1 MKYKVFSIIFSI
13 LLVIILPLAL
23 CSCSTQ
29 KSSKNDEIILRIAN
43 WEEYLDEGD
52 WDDDEEIEL
61 MVIEQTMINNVNYL
75 LVTDSEEDEADAY
88 ILKETGAETEEA
100 YYEFVEDSTELEVI
114 SKVFEQMLD
123 DIDLKYE

>member
-13 LLVIILPLAL
+13 LLVITLPLAL

-61 MVIEQTMINNVNYL
+61 ENGKKDHRKENSMIKDFENWYEKNISQKSEKLNIQL
-75 LVTDSEEDEADAY
+75 L
-88 ILKETGAETEEA
+88 
-100 YYEFVEDSTELEVI
+100 
-114 SKVFEQMLD
+114 EQMK
-123 DIDLKYE
+123 ICIIS

>member
-13 LLVIILPLAL
+13 LLVITLPLAL

-61 MVIEQTMINNVNYL
+61 ENGKKIIGRNSMIKDFENWYEKTYHKKVKVEYSTFGTN
-75 LVTDSEEDEADAY
+75 EDMYNQLTIGDTY
-88 ILKETGAETEEA
+88 
-100 YYEFVEDSTELEVI
+100 D
-114 SKVFEQMLD
+114 
-123 DIDLKYE
+123 

>member
-13 LLVIILPLAL
+13 LLVITLPLAL

-61 MVIEQTMINNVNYL
+61 ENGKKIIGRNSMIKDFENWYEKTYHKKVKVEYSTFGTNEDMYNLIKKRWKLFSEFSKRTL
-75 LVTDSEEDEADAY
+75 LY
-88 ILKETGAETEEA
+88 MNL
-100 YYEFVEDSTELEVI
+100 
-114 SKVFEQMLD
+114 
-123 DIDLKYE
+123 

>member
-13 LLVIILPLAL
+13 LLVITLPLAL

-52 WDDDEEIEL
+52 WDDDE
-61 MVIEQTMINNVNYL
+61 
-75 LVTDSEEDEADAY
+75 
-88 ILKETGAETEEA
+88 
-100 YYEFVEDSTELEVI
+100 
-114 SKVFEQMLD
+114 
-123 DIDLKYE
+123 